1 MISVVSFLLGT
12 CSIIALGVTMPKV
25 YGYFSQER
33 RQFKYYLFSLSA
45 CLFVLNLV
53 IICIEL
59 IDIPNKC
66 ETIHYSYISFG
77 LEKGCGIVII
87 IKLSFF
93 VLSILLSFVSAFV
106 LARNTKL
113 LEFRTQIP
121 NICKQFISFC
131 CFWSIILFVSLVVW
145 AIPPTILMTIV
156 YPNIILTMTVI
167 MLAFIFWFSVIIT
180 VPQIFVHNI
189 RMNTRCLDSLLYV
202 TPFGILV
209 VILFVIGLLTLAY
222 INGVIFGSD
231 IGGPIG
237 LLLATI
243 PSIFLTFFSEFYRDW
258 FLTRTTGGDNNKQV

>member
-113 LEFRTQIP
+113 LQFRSQIP

-258 FLTRTTGGDNNKQV
+258 FLTRTTGGDNDKQV